1 MPLSL
6 KMDQTGHAS
15 HSWLLTTRL
24 FPVILSVKLCVYSC
38 VFMHLCVCISV
49 YLCESVY
56 MCILYVVH
64 GYMHL
69 YALYVYVHVC
79 MFVYMHLCKCMYVHV
94 CVHICVYMHMY
105 ADIYLCVCMC
115 ICAYVH
121 HINACICACVC
132 TRVCVCIWVCVEI
145 REQGAAP
152 LQVSSIVFFKMFIR
166 FYLIPLWDMVSHWPG
181 THQVD

>member
-38 VFMHLCVCISV
+38 VFMHLCVCMCV

-79 MFVYMHLCKCMYVHV
+79 MFVHTNSMCTYICMYNSFV
-94 CVHICVYMHMY
+94 IDSERQIVYEHKLMT
-105 ADIYLCVCMC
+105 IG
-115 ICAYVH
+115 
-121 HINACICACVC
+121 N
-132 TRVCVCIWVCVEI
+132 
-145 REQGAAP
+145 G
-152 LQVSSIVFFKMFIR
+152 
-166 FYLIPLWDMVSHWPG
+166 
-181 THQVD
+181 